1 MLDPEK
7 LQDTKIFTHGHRV
20 LESGLLFI
28 IAHKREWKHQELGFV
43 KEVYHI
49 ENFLGLILFRIQILS
64 CLKNFGHEF
73 AHK

>member
-28 IAHKREWKHQELGFV
+28 MAHKREWKHHRLGLV
-43 KEVYHI
+43 KEMYNT
-49 ENFLGLILFRIQILS
+49 EYFLGLILFRIQILS
-64 CLKNFGHEF
+64 CLKHFRQEF